1 MGAGGDRAARTGGA
15 AYRIKYDEEADVLAI
30 IAAEEGE
37 LSHAEE
43 LGNIV
48 VHLDREGRPLLIE
61 VLRASEVVPL
71 IVQALA
77 KKEVTVA

>member
-1 MGAGGDRAARTGGA
+1 MV
-15 AYRIKYDEEADVLAI
+15 YRIKYDEEADVLTI

-43 LGNIV
+43 LGDIV
-48 VHLDREGRPLLIE
+48 VHLDKEGKPLLIE
-61 VLRASEVVPL
+61 VLRASEVIPL

-77 KKEVTVA
+77 KKEITVT

>member
-1 MGAGGDRAARTGGA
+1 MV
-15 AYRIKYDEEADVLAI
+15 YRIKYDEEADVLTI
-30 IAAEEGE
+30 IVAEEGE

-43 LGNIV
+43 LGDIV
-48 VHLDREGRPLLIE
+48 VHLDKEGKPLLIE
-61 VLRASEVVPL
+61 VLKASEVIPL